1 MHITGIK
8 ATFAFARMCRMRV
21 TDDLEPSDQ
30 PLLALL
36 GGFCGLDLLGSP
48 ELKKSES

>member
-8 ATFAFARMCRMRV
+8 ATFAFARMCRMKV
-21 TDDLEPSDQ
+21 IETKDQ

-36 GGFCGLDLLGSP
+36 GGFCGLDFLGSP
-48 ELKKSES
+48 ELKKSKS